1 MLNKSWSGLFCCC
14 CLAKTFTPSSPSPPL
29 SFLFFLPQHPS
40 SIAPPQQNYCG
51 ELLFWWGTF
60 IAGMNVGPTVSDD
73 ASIVVLVGYMF
84 TSISIVGPL
93 CMTALFFGIS
103 VDLMEARQL
112 KNKKIEYEKYKKNVP
127 SAILLCPRC
136 GGGNGGRNRN
146 EEKEE

>member
-1 MLNKSWSGLFCCC
+1 LY
-14 CLAKTFTPSSPSPPL
+14 
-29 SFLFFLPQHPS
+29 H
-40 SIAPPQQNYCG
+40 QQNYCG

-112 KNKKIEYEKYKKNVP
+112 KNKKIEYEKYKKKVP